1 MKTALPDDLAK
12 EVRHSLMNLPVTI
25 NTSFGDPFQPNQW
38 EDTLYKVTRLK
49 EQEYQGEIEV
59 SSKWLI
65 SDEQIEALEAAN
77 PNIWIM
83 YGVTGLGEQHVPLA
97 KRIDSYLKICEHF
110 PRTVLNIRP
119 LIPGRNDDIDILRP
133 MIEAAA
139 RGNRLLKHG
148 GYLDP
153 NEVGGKKLKYE
164 SLRNEIHVLC
174 QELGVNDEPRCSC
187 LVSDVTGRVNATFDA
202 GAPAHLDV
210 LAALG
215 FDFEVVDGNVRLLGF
230 EDSGKVTKGDV
241 SFAKLIVESSRVEDN
256 WSDPHQYM
264 QVKGPQ
270 GQVMVC
276 TSSWFHWAREV
287 QCIVN
292 CWYCHVRPGTEIYFE
307 AGDSGCSPVDLY
319 DHLFG
324 HHEAALA

>member
-1 MKTALPDDLAK
+1 M
-12 EVRHSLMNLPVTI
+12 
-25 NTSFGDPFQPNQW
+25 
-38 EDTLYKVTRLK
+38 
-49 EQEYQGEIEV
+49 
-59 SSKWLI
+59 
-65 SDEQIEALEAAN
+65 
-77 PNIWIM
+77 
-83 YGVTGLGEQHVPLA
+83 
-97 KRIDSYLKICEHF
+97 
-110 PRTVLNIRP
+110 
-119 LIPGRNDDIDILRP
+119 
-133 MIEAAA
+133 
-139 RGNRLLKHG
+139 
-148 GYLDP
+148 
-153 NEVGGKKLKYE
+153 
-164 SLRNEIHVLC
+164 
-174 QELGVNDEPRCSC
+174 
-187 LVSDVTGRVNATFDA
+187 
-202 GAPAHLDV
+202 DV